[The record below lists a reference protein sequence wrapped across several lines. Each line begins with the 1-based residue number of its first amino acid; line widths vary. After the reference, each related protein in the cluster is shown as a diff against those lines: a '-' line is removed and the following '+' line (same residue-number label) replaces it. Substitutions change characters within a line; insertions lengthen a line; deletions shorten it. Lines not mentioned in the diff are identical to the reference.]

1 MKLQLSILRNMIM
14 EENTIYTP
22 FPTQLID
29 ALKVA
34 EDIAVFGH
42 SSPDGDCIFSQLA
55 CREIFSAMGKNVTLF
70 NQGPFTRN
78 EIRQFESE
86 FLSEVP
92 SSLVQ
97 KTPLV
102 VVVDC
107 STADRPGYIITPLL
121 DDKIIVLDHHSS
133 GESFTDEN
141 LMKIIPASVS
151 TSLIVDALRQELGL
165 PLTPTLASYIYKG
178 FATDTGFYHFINE
191 KVGGETLRRVSHLV
205 DQGISP
211 YIVYDEMHD
220 GRNLSYFKMVA
231 SLIDRV
237 HSAYEGRLLYTYQK
251 ASDEVEGKP
260 ADDIYAQLLQVKG
273 VKVVLFFKEKD
284 GCVEIGMR
292 SKNLSGIDIGSFA
305 ASLGG
310 GGHKYAAGA
319 KSAGKLDEV
328 MKTTITK
335 LEGIISAKD

>member
-1 MKLQLSILRNMIM
+1 M
-14 EENTIYTP
+14 EKNTIYTP
-22 FPTQLID
+22 FSAQLID
-29 ALKVA
+29 ALKAA

-55 CREIFSAMGKNVTLF
+55 CREIFRAMGKNVTLF

-86 FLSEVP
+86 FLTEVP
-92 SSLVQ
+92 SSLIR
-97 KTPLV
+97 KKPLV

-107 STADRPGYIITPLL
+107 STADRPGEIIAPLL
-121 DDKIIVLDHHSS
+121 NEKIIVLDHHSS
-133 GESFTDEN
+133 GESFTDES

-165 PLTPTLASYIYKG
+165 PLTPRLASYIYKG

-220 GRNLSYFKMVA
+220 GRSLSYFKTVS
-231 SLIDRV
+231 SLIGRV
-237 HSAYEGRLLYTYQK
+237 KSAYDGKLLYTYQT

-260 ADDIYAQLLQVKG
+260 ADDIYAQLLQVTG
-273 VKVVLFFKEKD
+273 VRVVLFFKEKD
-284 GCVEIGMR
+284 GYVEIGMR

-319 KSAGKLDEV
+319 KTEGKLEDVIEG
-328 MKTTITK
+328 TITK
-335 LEGIISAKD
+335 LEGIITAKD